1 MVAKDTVINVPDKN
15 GGGKLIRF
23 IFLMMMLAGMLLG
36 AGCGSEEP
44 VAPVAGHTLTLYSEL
59 DNKFTQDVVDAFNKE
74 QKNKLQVKVIYELK
88 QGGEQP
94 DLVLA
99 EQRTLSGF
107 KRQGRLKALA
117 FAAGD
122 RLAPKFRDEDLEWYG
137 VFYDP
142 TVFLINQQYARGIG
156 QANLTSWADLEGN
169 ENIRIAIENLSDSNS
184 TQNFLAAFAEH
195 FGETTSLNYLWN
207 INRFIGQ
214 YAKFP
219 FTPVR
224 MTAVGDADLAIT
236 RQSYVFKYLESKF
249 PAYVVQ
255 PAEGSPV
262 NLYCVGVFEDCTQDE
277 LALDFMEWLLVNEKV
292 QTISQEDATGFMFLF
307 PRGLEAPAAAAE
319 KIWLNSSY
327 LEPEKQEELT
337 NKWLGKVR
345 FSK

>member
-1 MVAKDTVINVPDKN
+1 MF
-15 GGGKLIRF
+15 RC
-23 IFLMMMLAGMLLG
+23 IFLIMLLAGMLAG

-44 VAPVAGHTLTLYSEL
+44 KAPAAAHTLTLYSEL
-59 DNKFTQDVVDAFNKE
+59 DNKFTQDMVDAFNRE
-74 QKNKLQVKVIYELK
+74 QHNKLQVRVLYELK
-88 QGGEQP
+88 EEDKP

-99 EQRTLSGF
+99 EQRTLSGL
-107 KRQGRLKALA
+107 KRQGKLKPVA

-122 RLAPKFRDEDLEWYG
+122 RLAEKFRDEDLNWYG

-142 TVFLINQQYARGIG
+142 TVFLINQQYARTIG
-156 QANLTSWADLEGN
+156 QENLCSWADLESN
-169 ENIRIAIENLSDSNS
+169 ENLRIAIENLSDSNS

-219 FTPVR
+219 FTPIR

-255 PAEGSPV
+255 PKEGTPV
-262 NLYCVGVFEDCTQDE
+262 NLYCVGLFKGSTQDE
-277 LALDFMEWLLVNEKV
+277 LALTFMEWLLGSERV
-292 QTISQEDATGFMFLF
+292 QTISQEDATGFLFIF
-307 PRGLEAPAAAAE
+307 PRGLEEPAAPADKLWVNRA
-319 KIWLNSSY
+319 Y
-327 LEPEKQEELT
+327 LAPKQQEELT
-337 NKWLGKVR
+337 KKWLEKVR
-345 FSK
+345 FSKPPVT

>member
-1 MVAKDTVINVPDKN
+1 MF
-15 GGGKLIRF
+15 RF
-23 IFLMMMLAGMLLG
+23 IFLLMMLAGMLLG
-36 AGCGSEEP
+36 AGCASEEQD
-44 VAPVAGHTLTLYSEL
+44 APAAEHTLTLYSEL
-59 DNKFTQDVVDAFNKE
+59 DNKFTQDIVDAFNKE
-74 QKNKLQVKVIYELK
+74 QQNKLQVKIIYELK
-88 QGGEQP
+88 QDAKP

-99 EQRTLSGF
+99 EQRTLSGL
-107 KRQGRLKALA
+107 KRQGKLKPVA

-122 RLAPKFRDEDLEWYG
+122 RLAAKFRDEDLNWYG

-142 TVFLINQQYARGIG
+142 TVFLINQQYARTIG
-156 QANLTSWADLEGN
+156 QANLCSWADLEGN
-169 ENIRIAIENLSDSNS
+169 ESLRIAIENLSDSNS

-219 FTPVR
+219 FTPIR

-255 PAEGSPV
+255 PKEGSPV
-262 NLYCVGVFEDCTQDE
+262 NLYCVGMFKDCAADE
-277 LALDFMEWLLVNEKV
+277 RALAFMEWLLVSDKV
-292 QTISQEDATGFMFLF
+292 QSISQEDATGFMFIF
-307 PRGLEAPAAAAE
+307 PRGMEAGAVDAD
-319 KIWLNSSY
+319 KLWLNSSY
-327 LEPEKQEELT
+327 LAPEKQDALT
-337 NKWLGKVR
+337 NKWLEKVR